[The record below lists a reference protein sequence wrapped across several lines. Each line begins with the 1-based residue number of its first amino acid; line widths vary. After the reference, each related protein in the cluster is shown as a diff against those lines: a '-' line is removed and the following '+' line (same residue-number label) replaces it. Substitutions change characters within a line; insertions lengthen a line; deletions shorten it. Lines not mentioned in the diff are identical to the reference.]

1 MAKKTREKFEQ
12 EQRLKNANI
21 QLPKQQTANQTTP
34 SAFEVDSETL
44 ENEPLVGS
52 AISKKPYATE
62 NLESIGEIPD
72 SIPEFEFEKQV
83 VNFNE
88 GTMTG
93 MENEDG
99 SMGSASP
106 SSSVMDG
113 QNNFSKEDSRSF
125 NNGNSERSTRTEKQN
140 PSPLSDVKNPFNDS
154 MTPKQ
159 KSQSA
164 EFLAD
169 SAIDSYCWLVSMGKD
184 YLKFDDDKMQA
195 KALVGEFDF
204 DVLRVQI
211 PLNSS
216 GTEKISIHDFLQSMN
231 EQADQIMVVP
241 DEFKEKVRPVLIE
254 IFKKKGWGATPE
266 QRLMLLVA
274 EDAAPKLGAIFQIKK
289 LANKLLENSM
299 QILAQQKAGIKN
311 AKVNTMPPPAQQTPV
326 ITQQQPM
333 TQQPQPQ
340 MQVYVN
346 PDVNVSQVVNQVE
359 KEINSMPE
367 QYEVNADMVKDF
379 NVQSN
384 PMPENVA
391 AKRKGRTKREDFIK
405 ENGLKEP
412 EEKK

>member
-1 MAKKTREKFEQ
+1 
-12 EQRLKNANI
+12 
-21 QLPKQQTANQTTP
+21 
-34 SAFEVDSETL
+34 
-44 ENEPLVGS
+44 
-52 AISKKPYATE
+52 
-62 NLESIGEIPD
+62 
-72 SIPEFEFEKQV
+72 
-83 VNFNE
+83 
-88 GTMTG
+88 
-93 MENEDG
+93 
-99 SMGSASP
+99 
-106 SSSVMDG
+106 
-113 QNNFSKEDSRSF
+113 
-125 NNGNSERSTRTEKQN
+125 
-140 PSPLSDVKNPFNDS
+140 
-154 MTPKQ
+154 
-159 KSQSA
+159 
-164 EFLAD
+164 
-169 SAIDSYCWLVSMGKD
+169 MGKD